1 MKKILMSLLVLVVV
15 SGCAKAP
22 SEETPVTTSPVVET
36 TPSSTAT
43 VETTTTPET
52 TEVTIEIGNEDSAGE
67 IVSEDGFKT
76 VNVAGLFDI
85 QVKDPL
91 PEQMTLEIIDS
102 NDPDGNREGSIS
114 LVIHSSD
121 SNCTDKSSCQFKIY
135 SFSWY
140 TDGARENDLKLV
152 NTAKDEN
159 FIQDYETSI
168 GHIGVYRNYSAQI
181 SSSIFDGNG
190 PDYYY
195 DEAGGQL
202 TYKVEDLIRF
212 DKK

>member
-1 MKKILMSLLVLVVV
+1 MKKILMSLLVLVIV

-22 SEETPVTTSPVVET
+22 TEETPTTTTPVIET
-36 TPSSTAT
+36 TPSTTTT
-43 VETTTTPET
+43 VETINTPIT
-52 TEVTIEIGNEDSAGE
+52 TEITNSAENDESSNITI
-67 IVSEDGFKT
+67 SEGGFKS
-76 VNVAGLFDI
+76 VNVAGLFDV

-102 NDPDGNREGSIS
+102 NDPDGNQEGAIN
-114 LVIHSSD
+114 LVVHSSD
-121 SNCTDKSSCQFKIY
+121 SNCTDKSICQAIIY
-135 SFSWY
+135 SFAWY
-140 TDGARENDLKLV
+140 TDAARENDLKLV
-152 NTAKDEN
+152 DTAKDEN

-181 SSSIFDGNG
+181 SSVINDGNG

-212 DKK
+212 DK